1 MNMFEQTQE
10 QPKKPYAELTHADI
24 PDVSYGSKIYETKV
38 ASVVN
43 LDKIYL
49 KQRGKCQWYTPK
61 SKRKNGD
68 SNNGN
73 ISSNNYNKSYA
84 SKPARS
90 KNRYNGKRKNNNS
103 NNNNNNN
110 NNSKNSKNNNN
121 NNNNKRGTK
130 NPKNGSID
138 DERMLK
144 MKLRKPAGAKVLLSS
159 NGMLTIIKCANV
171 QKATEA
177 SKDIK
182 LIVKQSGQ
190 TILEKEEHKVPRLKS
205 ITGSTKYDLGIIKL
219 EGLEFDDDHYKRC
232 RYAPELFPYLVY
244 KYPYTVEVNRKIDTN
259 TTDSNSGDNSKI
271 LKRKKYVTLIIFSD
285 GRMLMKN
292 GQTKEQLQKICN
304 EMYHVLKKYAR

>member
-90 KNRYNGKRKNNNS
+90 KNRYNGKRKNNN
-103 NNNNNNN
+103 NNNNNN
-110 NNSKNSKNNNN
+110 NNSKNSKNNN

>member
-84 SKPARS
+84 SKPART

-110 NNSKNSKNNNN
+110 SKNSKNNN

>member
-68 SNNGN
+68 SNNSN

-90 KNRYNGKRKNNNS
+90 KNRYNSKRKNNNS

-110 NNSKNSKNNNN
+110 NSKNSNN

-144 MKLRKPAGAKVLLSS
+144 MKLRKQAGAKVLLSS

-244 KYPYTVEVNRKIDTN
+244 KYPYTVEVNRKINTN

-292 GQTKEQLQKICN
+292 GQSKEQLQKICN

>member
-1 MNMFEQTQE
+1 
-10 QPKKPYAELTHADI
+10 
-24 PDVSYGSKIYETKV
+24 
-38 ASVVN
+38 
-43 LDKIYL
+43 
-49 KQRGKCQWYTPK
+49 
-61 SKRKNGD
+61 
-68 SNNGN
+68 
-73 ISSNNYNKSYA
+73 
-84 SKPARS
+84 
-90 KNRYNGKRKNNNS
+90 
-103 NNNNNNN
+103 
-110 NNSKNSKNNNN
+110 
-121 NNNNKRGTK
+121 
-130 NPKNGSID
+130 
-138 DERMLK
+138 MLK

>member
-43 LDKIYL
+43 LDEIYL

-84 SKPARS
+84 SKPART

-110 NNSKNSKNNNN
+110 SKNSKNNN

-271 LKRKKYVTLIIFSD
+271 LKRKKYVTLIVFSD

>member
-84 SKPARS
+84 SKPART

-110 NNSKNSKNNNN
+110 SKNSKNNN

-159 NGMLTIIKCANV
+159 NGMLTIIKCPNV

>member
-110 NNSKNSKNNNN
+110 NNSKNNN

-205 ITGSTKYDLGIIKL
+205 ITGSTKYDLGILKL

-244 KYPYTVEVNRKIDTN
+244 KYPYTVEVNRKINTN

-285 GRMLMKN
+285 GRMLTKN
-292 GQTKEQLQKICN
+292 GQTKEQLQKTCN

>member
-10 QPKKPYAELTHADI
+10 QPKKTYAELTHADI

-110 NNSKNSKNNNN
+110 SKNSKNNN

-130 NPKNGSID
+130 NLKNGSID

>member
-38 ASVVN
+38 ASVIN

-90 KNRYNGKRKNNNS
+90 KNRYNSKRKNNNNS
-103 NNNNNNN
+103 NNNNN
-110 NNSKNSKNNNN
+110 SKNSNNNN

-244 KYPYTVEVNRKIDTN
+244 KYPYTVEVNRKINTN

>member
-110 NNSKNSKNNNN
+110 NNSKNNN

-244 KYPYTVEVNRKIDTN
+244 KYPYTVEVNRKINTN